1 MPINGLAYRT
11 LYGTNCEDDG
21 ASLLDKLHFFLMP
34 SNALLT
40 SPSTSHDSE
49 TTDSFPDIVH
59 SGKEAQRGV
68 SSAVHA
74 CGMKMF
80 SVAYVSGFIAKHLL
94 NNSNCDICKK
104 CLICEVPSP
113 LDVYTGFKKHS
124 NMVQCLTYPT
134 EKLVETV
141 STAVTFGECDVNGG

>member
-1 MPINGLAYRT
+1 M
-11 LYGTNCEDDG
+11 
-21 ASLLDKLHFFLMP
+21 
-34 SNALLT
+34 
-40 SPSTSHDSE
+40 
-49 TTDSFPDIVH
+49 
-59 SGKEAQRGV
+59 
-68 SSAVHA
+68 SAAVCA
-74 CGMKMF
+74 RDMKMF
-80 SVAYVSGFIAKHLL
+80 SVAYVSGFIAKHFL